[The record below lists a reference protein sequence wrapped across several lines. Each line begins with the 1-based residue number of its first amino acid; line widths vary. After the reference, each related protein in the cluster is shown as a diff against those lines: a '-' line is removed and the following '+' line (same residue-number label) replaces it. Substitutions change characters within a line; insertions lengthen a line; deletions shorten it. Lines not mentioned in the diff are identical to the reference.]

1 MSEPRSKAKNHPPE
15 AHGNLPQ
22 DAPKPS
28 RPKILLLLIVL
39 LVVAAVLAVTGIVPR
54 LKARTQL
61 QDDTNQAAPPDV
73 LVDKPKMGK
82 AQQELLLPGALE
94 AYVDAPVY
102 ARTSGY
108 LRHWYFDIGAHVR
121 KGQLLAIIESP
132 EVDQQL
138 VQARADLATAQANA
152 GNAVIQANRYKDLLG
167 QDAVSKQDTDNFVT
181 QQVATSTQVRS
192 AEANV
197 QRLEQLV
204 AFEQVTAPFDGVI
217 TARNID
223 QGQLINAGATTAT
236 PGSELFHVSQTG
248 TLRVYISVPQIDS
261 RAAKPGV
268 KATLTLAEFPGRE
281 FDGKVVRTS
290 DSIDPN
296 TRTLLV
302 EVDVENR
309 DGRLMPGAYAEVH
322 MKLANET
329 KTLVIPVPAMIFRSQ
344 GLQVAVVR
352 DNKAKLVP
360 IVVGKDDGKVVEVT
374 QGLTPDDEVIQ
385 NPPDSVVDGEVV
397 HVIPPQ
403 KAGGTGGNGGGSGG
417 GSGSGG
423 KNEGSSGGNS

>member
-1 MSEPRSKAKNHPPE
+1 MSEPRNKAQNHEPE
-15 AHGNLPQ
+15 THGNLPK

-28 RPKILLLLIVL
+28 RGKVIVLLIVV

-54 LKARTQL
+54 LRARTQL
-61 QDDTNQAAPPDV
+61 QDDTNAAAPPDV
-73 LVDKPKMGK
+73 LVEKPKMGK
-82 AQQELLLPGALE
+82 AQQQLLLPGALE

-121 KGQLLAIIESP
+121 KGQLLAVIESP

-181 QQVATSTQVRS
+181 QQTATSTQVRS
-192 AEANV
+192 AQANV

-248 TLRVYISVPQIDS
+248 TLRVYINVPQIDS

-268 KATLTLAEFPGRE
+268 KATLTLAEFPGRD
-281 FDGKVVRTS
+281 FDGKIVRTS

-302 EVDVENR
+302 EVDVNNR
-309 DGRLMPGAYAEVH
+309 DGRLMPGAYGEVH
-322 MKLANET
+322 MKLANDA

-344 GLQVAVVR
+344 GLQVALV
-352 DNKAKLVP
+352 DGNKAKLVP
-360 IVVGKDDGKVVEVT
+360 IVVGKDDGRIVEVT

-385 NPPDSVVDGEVV
+385 DPPDSVIDGEVV
-397 HVIPPQ
+397 HVIQPQ
-403 KAGGTGGNGGGSGG
+403 KSGGAGGNGGGSAGG
-417 GSGSGG
+417 GGGKSSGSEGG
-423 KNEGSSGGNS
+423 KS